1 MRPSHGLFAILAL
14 LFAPFVFAGQ
24 PGRFVD
30 TVLPALGHG
39 PSCWSN
45 IDLMNL
51 GDRPVVA
58 EVEAH
63 KSSGALV
70 ALAVGRGMG
79 IRLQPG
85 ERMSYRPDFDENTTG
100 AWVKVHEHVP
110 TGFDPVIAVS
120 GKTECV
126 AGNELRSA
134 PRVVAYPTRNPW
146 FTGDIHGGENGE
158 EISLIN
164 TSERAA
170 KASLCYSSGTL
181 VSVPDSSRTPELV
194 PLCSIAY
201 DVLIPPFGSREFP
214 VERGGNTHFSL
225 KTHGDSIVL
234 EMLKPLE
241 TRLNLYRVDS
251 TIVFGEEALASPNR

>member
-1 MRPSHGLFAILAL
+1 VRPSHGLFAIPLVF
-14 LFAPFVFAGQ
+14 FAPFLFAGQ

-45 IDLMNL
+45 VDLMNL
-51 GDRPVVA
+51 GERPVVA

-70 ALAVGRGMG
+70 ALAAGQGVG
-79 IRLQPG
+79 IHLQPG
-85 ERMSYRPDFDENTTG
+85 ERMSYRPDFDETTTG

-110 TGFDPVIAVS
+110 AGSDPVIAVS

-146 FTGDIHGGENGE
+146 FTGDIRGGESGE

-181 VSVPDSSRTPELV
+181 VSVPDSLRTPELV
-194 PLCSIAY
+194 PLCSLAY

-214 VERGGNTHFSL
+214 VERGGNSHFSL

-234 EMLKPLE
+234 EMLKPPE
-241 TRLNLYRVDS
+241 TQLKLYSVDS
-251 TIVFGEEALASPNR
+251 TIVFGEEAPAPPNR